1 MSEKKYFKFIIDGKQ
16 IDDEGNCDVNVDF
29 TMDWNEDA
37 IVSLVSDIFEKDEF
51 FRGVMLKA
59 GAMYLA
65 EKYKV
70 KVNDIDPTQN

>member
-16 IDDEGNCDVNVDF
+16 IDDEGQCDVNIDF
-29 TMDWNEDA
+29 TMNWNEDA

-59 GAMYLA
+59 GAIYLA

-70 KVNDIDPTQN
+70 DVKDIDPTQN